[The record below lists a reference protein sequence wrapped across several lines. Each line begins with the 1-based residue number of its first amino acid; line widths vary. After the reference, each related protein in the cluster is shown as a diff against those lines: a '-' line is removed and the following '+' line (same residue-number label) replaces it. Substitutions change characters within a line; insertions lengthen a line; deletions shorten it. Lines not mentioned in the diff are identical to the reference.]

1 MLGLNGKETMQKTK
15 KIFCAVIITVLVVC
29 IFISLSPVR
38 WEVYV
43 CGGSYT
49 SDIYDKYIGDLV
61 PLYADNHKEYTAVA
75 AETLSNYK
83 ITWKGRKLYL
93 DVELEVV
100 GKDGSKGTVI
110 SEFTGTRFWIK
121 HYSWKE
127 Q

>member
-1 MLGLNGKETMQKTK
+1 MQKIK
-15 KIFCAVIITVLVVC
+15 RLFCAAIIIVLIVC
-29 IFISLSPVR
+29 TFISFIPVS
-38 WEVYV
+38 WEAYV
-43 CGGSYT
+43 CGGSYP
-49 SDIYDKYIGDLV
+49 SEIYNKYIGELV

-93 DVELEVV
+93 EIEMEVV
-100 GKDGSKGTVI
+100 GKDGDKGTII

-121 HYSWKE
+121 NYSWKE